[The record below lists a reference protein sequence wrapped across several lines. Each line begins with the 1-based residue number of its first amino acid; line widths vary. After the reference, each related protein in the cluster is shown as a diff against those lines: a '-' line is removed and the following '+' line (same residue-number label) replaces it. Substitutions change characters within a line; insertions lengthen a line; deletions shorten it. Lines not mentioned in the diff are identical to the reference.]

1 MGAEPLNVAATLH
14 VTMVTSNYKLYT
26 MCIRV
31 DKIDA
36 VSSYSA
42 LDHARHCDGAMDAV
56 NSQPINHARQY
67 LAGSWML

>member
-1 MGAEPLNVAATLH
+1 M
-14 VTMVTSNYKLYT
+14 Y
-26 MCIRV
+26 IRV

-36 VSSYSA
+36 ALNA
-42 LDHARHCDGAMDAV
+42 LDHARHYDWAMDAV